1 GRHLATSSMFTK
13 KTSIPGW
20 QNPHIL
26 PEKKQADGARK
37 RRKTGLLQKASP
49 LLTSITIQTLKSRV
63 AKPDTA

>member
-1 GRHLATSSMFTK
+1 MFTK

-26 PEKKQADGARK
+26 PEKKQAEGAREK
-37 RRKTGLLQKASP
+37 RRVRTLQKASP